1 MGILPG
7 LGVPLVQPLLMGQPP
22 LKPLFGVGAPL
33 LETKAARGVLSTD
46 RSPTSDEM
54 HDPVTT
60 HMASEESSYI
70 LDAVA
75 GDGNGTARSLHV
87 PSSARQFMHVS
98 EMSKCEPR

>member
-75 GDGNGTARSLHV
+75 GDGNGMARSLHV